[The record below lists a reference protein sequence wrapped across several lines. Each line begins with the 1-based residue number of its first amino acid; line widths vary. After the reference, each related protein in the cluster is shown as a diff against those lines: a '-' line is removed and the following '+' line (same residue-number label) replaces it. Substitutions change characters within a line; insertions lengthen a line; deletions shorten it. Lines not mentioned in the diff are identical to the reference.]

1 VTCMMQA
8 HEAKENTKSF
18 FNQAGDEAQ
27 RQVCVD
33 LTASSWTCAMCHWC
47 RSVCVR
53 RHLKHMAG
61 WQEATVRRGSC
72 ESLQILCQTRPAFMQ
87 ADRAEDKTR
96 GFFGRASD
104 ETRRTADRAEDK
116 TRGFFG
122 RAADDTRRSADRAED
137 NTRG

>member
-1 VTCMMQA
+1 
-8 HEAKENTKSF
+8 
-18 FNQAGDEAQ
+18 
-27 RQVCVD
+27 
-33 LTASSWTCAMCHWC
+33 
-47 RSVCVR
+47 
-53 RHLKHMAG
+53 
-61 WQEATVRRGSC
+61 
-72 ESLQILCQTRPAFMQ
+72 MQ

-137 NTRG
+137 HARGSVSEPRLCCMTTAD

>member
-1 VTCMMQA
+1 VP
-8 HEAKENTKSF
+8 
-18 FNQAGDEAQ
+18 
-27 RQVCVD
+27 
-33 LTASSWTCAMCHWC
+33 CAVGVGFLDWE
-47 RSVCVR
+47 VI
-53 RHLKHMAG
+53 KHMAG
-61 WQEATVRRGSC
+61 WQEVAGPVWQGSC
-72 ESLQILCQTRPAFMQ
+72 ETLRILCRTRPAFMQ

-137 NTRG
+137 HARGSVLIIKPSCGACSPLIGDRT

>member
-1 VTCMMQA
+1 
-8 HEAKENTKSF
+8 
-18 FNQAGDEAQ
+18 
-27 RQVCVD
+27 
-33 LTASSWTCAMCHWC
+33 
-47 RSVCVR
+47 
-53 RHLKHMAG
+53 
-61 WQEATVRRGSC
+61 
-72 ESLQILCQTRPAFMQ
+72 MQ

-137 NTRG
+137 HARGSVSCPVPSSAVLDDSS